1 MVGFRRNNMNLK
13 FEEIDPDDIV
23 GINEAAER
31 FFVPGTKKARKNIEK
46 DISIK
51 KTKKEQDWH

>member
-1 MVGFRRNNMNLK
+1 MNLK